1 MKCIAETNRDLF
13 TGGFS
18 RASISLL
25 VSTLSSHWLASCD
38 IFLYSNWSRSDGLPV
53 TFSLPRS
60 VVGISSVLALVH
72 PIGTRSEVHVD
83 GFGGSM

>member
-83 GFGGSM
+83 GFGSSI